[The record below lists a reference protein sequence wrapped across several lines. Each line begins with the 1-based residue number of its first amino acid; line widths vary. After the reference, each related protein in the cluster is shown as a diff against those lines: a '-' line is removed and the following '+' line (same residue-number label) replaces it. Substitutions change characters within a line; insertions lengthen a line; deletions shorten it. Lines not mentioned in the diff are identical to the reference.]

1 MTKALAVTN
10 KQLSFQTSK
19 KVLFSKSQ
27 RKAETRTKIQ
37 LGGLLIKSGL
47 ANEFAIHAGADLQLN
62 QDEREKATL
71 LLGALIK
78 MQQNL
83 PPHPSQKEEWAILG
97 RAAFVDHF
105 LTAKENR
112 KT

>member
-1 MTKALAVTN
+1 MTKALAVAN

-19 KVLFSKSQ
+19 KVLFSKNQ
-27 RKAETRTKIQ
+27 RKAEVRTKIQ

-47 ANEFAIHAGADLQLN
+47 ANEFAIHAGADLQLD
-62 QDEREKATL
+62 QDEREKAML

-83 PPHPSQKEEWAILG
+83 SPHLSQKEEWAILG

-105 LTAKENR
+105 LTAKEKRN
-112 KT
+112 T